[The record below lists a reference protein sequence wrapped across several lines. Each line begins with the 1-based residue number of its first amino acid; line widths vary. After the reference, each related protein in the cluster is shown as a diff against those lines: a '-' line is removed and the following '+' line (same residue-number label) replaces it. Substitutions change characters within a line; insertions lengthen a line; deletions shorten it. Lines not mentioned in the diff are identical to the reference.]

1 MMRKILFRGKRT
13 FCNEWVYGDLGHF
26 PDRTKI
32 DTHENG
38 QPWRGYDVFPETVGQ
53 FTGVY
58 DTELTKIFEGDIVR
72 FLRYVGK
79 IVFEEGCFGIAISCN
94 DAFDWDYIDE
104 EMKEYAGTNQ
114 ITACFND
121 HFISL
126 WEILWNF
133 DCDQNICNVVEVIG
147 NIHDNPELLEGGVE

>member
-1 MMRKILFRGKRT
+1 MREILFRGKRVATAT
-13 FCNEWVYGDLGHF
+13 FVYGSHVIFVNKNHSIVND
-26 PDRTKI
+26 
-32 DTHENG
+32 NG
-38 QPWRGYDVFPETVGQ
+38 NFWVIPETVGQ

-58 DTELTKIFEGDIVR
+58 DTELVKIFEGDIVR

-133 DCDQNICNVVEVIG
+133 NCDVNVCNVIEVIG
-147 NIHDNPELLEGGVE
+147 NIHDNPELLEGESNV